1 MEIRIYHMFTMLLL
15 LPNDCVFLKNL
26 TQLGVY
32 WTTEWKM
39 WLANLRRL
47 YGQGVHGPPLWTE
60 SMDPLSWTGSMQP
73 LSWTGSLYLFLSNE
87 KWTKT
92 EIVQKKRIKKT
103 TTNNARLI
111 SITSKTGSMDTFFN
125 YRKVLDCVDGHF
137 FDNEKWTI

>member
-1 MEIRIYHMFTMLLL
+1 MEIRIYHMFSMLLL

-26 TQLGVY
+26 TQLSVY

-47 YGQGVHGPPLWTE
+47 YGQGVHGPPLWTG
-60 SMDPLSWTGSMQP
+60 SMDPLSWTRSMQP